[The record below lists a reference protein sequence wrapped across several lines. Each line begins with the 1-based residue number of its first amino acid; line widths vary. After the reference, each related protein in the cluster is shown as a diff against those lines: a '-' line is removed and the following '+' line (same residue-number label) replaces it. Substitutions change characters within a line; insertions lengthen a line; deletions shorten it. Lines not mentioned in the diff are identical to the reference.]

1 MAIWDDITKKAAAL
15 SEKAV
20 KQAKDL
26 SEVAKLKLQIVEAE
40 KAAEDAYAKLGR
52 LYAAAHAEDCEEA
65 FASEMAAAVNA
76 EQTIKTLRSQLWD
89 AKGVTVC
96 EKCGAEMAKGA
107 AFCSACGAEIP
118 KPAPME
124 AEVVT
129 EETAAEEA
137 PAEETPVEE
146 VPVEAASVEEETPAE
161 TVE

>member
-26 SEVAKLKLQIVEAE
+26 SEVAKLKLQIAEAE
-40 KAAEDAYAKLGR
+40 KAADDAYAKLGR

-76 EQTIKTLRSQLWD
+76 EQTVKTLKGQLHD
-89 AKGVTVC
+89 AKGVAVC
-96 EKCGAEMAKGA
+96 EKCGAEVAKDA
-107 AFCSACGAEIP
+107 AFCSACGAEMP
-118 KPAPME
+118 KPAPVE

-129 EETAAEEA
+129 EEAPVEEA
-137 PAEETPVEE
+137 PAEEAPT
-146 VPVEAASVEEETPAE
+146 VEEETPAE

>member
-1 MAIWDDITKKAAAL
+1 MAIWDDITKKAAAI

-26 SEVAKLKLQIVEAE
+26 SDVAKLKLQMVEAE
-40 KAAEDAYAKLGR
+40 KAADDAYAKLGR

-96 EKCGAEMAKGA
+96 EKCGAEVAKDA

-118 KPAPME
+118 KPAPVE

-129 EETAAEEA
+129 EEA
-137 PAEETPVEE
+137 PAEETPAEE
-146 VPVEAASVEEETPAE
+146 APAE
-161 TVE
+161 EPEAPAAEVTDSAE

>member
-1 MAIWDDITKKAAAL
+1 MAIWDNITKKAAEI

-26 SEVAKLKLQIVEAE
+26 SEVAKLKMQIAEAE
-40 KAAEDAYAKLGR
+40 GTAEDTYAQLGR
-52 LYAAAHAEDCEEA
+52 LYAATHPEDFEEA
-65 FASEMAAAVNA
+65 FASLMAAAANA
-76 EQTIKTLRSQLWD
+76 EKTVKTLREQLRD
-89 AKGVTVC
+89 AKGVAVC
-96 EKCGAEMAKGA
+96 EKCGAEVAKEA

-118 KPAPME
+118 KPAPVE
-124 AEVVT
+124 AEIVT